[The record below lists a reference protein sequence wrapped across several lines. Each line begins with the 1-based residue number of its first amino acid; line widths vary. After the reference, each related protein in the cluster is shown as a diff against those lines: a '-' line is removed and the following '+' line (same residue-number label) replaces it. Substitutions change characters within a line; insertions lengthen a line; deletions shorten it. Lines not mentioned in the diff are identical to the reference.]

1 MIRSS
6 RRGGTRFKTKS
17 RQVFFNTQRLN
28 GSIISTAR
36 LERYFWFYVPS
47 YFTRPRTC
55 FSFACDIY
63 TTCPRSHRMNF
74 LPAFRTTKPKP
85 IIYFIYH
92 LAFLSSS
99 STQLLFLS
107 MHLCCDHA
115 THCALLYTMISN
127 STSNTH
133 IEDNPQQ
140 GIYDVQLLPEHFS
153 RTSQISDTYTRLDA
167 LHVLQYASTWYRYS
181 KTQNHLWW
189 FPTDSNRARA
199 VMSRLFS
206 PSELWNHVAP

>member
-1 MIRSS
+1 
-6 RRGGTRFKTKS
+6 
-17 RQVFFNTQRLN
+17 
-28 GSIISTAR
+28 
-36 LERYFWFYVPS
+36 
-47 YFTRPRTC
+47 
-55 FSFACDIY
+55 
-63 TTCPRSHRMNF
+63 MNF

-133 IEDNPQQ
+133 IEGNPQQ

-153 RTSQISDTYTRLDA
+153 RTLQISDTYTRRAA

-206 PSELWNHVAP
+206 PSELWNRIAGLPGMFMTETDLQNTVGPSQSLSVSCLHWYARPHE